1 LARGEEGLRLPERGG
16 YVQYPVQRVHGVER
30 LGGIN
35 LGVAS
40 RRAAAADTAN
50 WQTHRL
56 SHWECDLQWR
66 LGALVYNGHDH
77 WWSVDAQT
85 RLAPLGHELVQ
96 HLERAAFPQLDKY
109 ATDEAMRDLWLSG
122 RSSGLNWSTRLRLRR
137 LLEALGP
144 RELLDEIPLED
155 DEGDRKRAEQNTA
168 EIHKVLREGGFQQ
181 VADKP
186 NEWLAP
192 ADWPEQ
198 ARQLRERE
206 DPANDD
212 TGDNHGR

>member
-1 LARGEEGLRLPERGG
+1 
-16 YVQYPVQRVHGVER
+16 
-30 LGGIN
+30 
-35 LGVAS
+35 
-40 RRAAAADTAN
+40 
-50 WQTHRL
+50 
-56 SHWECDLQWR
+56 
-66 LGALVYNGHDH
+66 
-77 WWSVDAQT
+77 
-85 RLAPLGHELVQ
+85 
-96 HLERAAFPQLDKY
+96 LDKY